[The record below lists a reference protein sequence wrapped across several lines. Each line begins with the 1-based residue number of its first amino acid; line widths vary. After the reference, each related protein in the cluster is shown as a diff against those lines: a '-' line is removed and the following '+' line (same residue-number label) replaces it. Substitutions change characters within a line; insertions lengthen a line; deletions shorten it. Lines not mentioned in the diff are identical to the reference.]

1 VPVRSNDPHPA
12 VSRTA
17 TPPEEVPRALVVSE
31 SLLLRIGI
39 RVVVNETGIAHV
51 AGESGSS
58 HRLTEAVRAA
68 SAQLVVAAPV
78 DSGYDSLL
86 QALDTLPRAC
96 TALMLLPVPAFRIH
110 SASLQAEH
118 DVTCV
123 PLDVTPTNLRAV
135 VRNALRSGRGTLKM
149 YELCGGPCGTL
160 TPREQD
166 VLRELALGLS
176 NRQIA
181 DKLVVSEDTVKA
193 HLRNIYRKLGV
204 STRGGAI
211 AMYIGSSAALSR
223 TSAY

>member
-1 VPVRSNDPHPA
+1 VSVRSNDPQPA
-12 VSRTA
+12 VSPTA
-17 TPPEEVPRALVVSE
+17 TQLDPVPRALVVSE

-39 RVVVNETGIAHV
+39 RVVVHETGIAQV
-51 AGESGSS
+51 AGESGSP

-68 SAQLVVAAPV
+68 AAQLVVAAPV
-78 DSGYDSLL
+78 DSGYDALL
-86 QALDTLPRAC
+86 QALDALPRGC

-118 DVTCV
+118 DVACL

-135 VRNALRSGRGTLKM
+135 VRNALGNDQGTLKM

-160 TPREQD
+160 TPREQG

-181 DKLVVSEDTVKA
+181 EKLVVSEDTVKA

-223 TSAY
+223 PSAY

>member
-1 VPVRSNDPHPA
+1 M
-12 VSRTA
+12 
-17 TPPEEVPRALVVSE
+17 PRALVVSE

-39 RVVVNETGIAHV
+39 RVVVHETGIAQV
-51 AGESGSS
+51 AGESGSP

-68 SAQLVVAAPV
+68 AAQLVVAAPV
-78 DSGYDSLL
+78 DSGYDALL
-86 QALDTLPRAC
+86 QALDALPRGC

-118 DVTCV
+118 DVACL

-135 VRNALRSGRGTLKM
+135 VRNALGNDQGTLKM

-160 TPREQD
+160 TPREQG

-181 DKLVVSEDTVKA
+181 EKLVVSEDTVKA

-223 TSAY
+223 PSAY